1 MRPGFA
7 VALVILLAGCSPA
20 TKLHRQIDQAELEF
34 HDHIGFR
41 LLDPV
46 TSKVLFDHQG
56 DRYFIPASN
65 TKIFTLYT
73 SLQLLGDSIPAL
85 RYVKRGDSLIFW
97 GTGDPSFLYDKV
109 VESSRTFDFLR
120 GESKLYYSAAN
131 VDEDLLG
138 EGWAWDDYR
147 YAYQVERTPFPVYGN
162 RFHMQKS
169 ANGFRAT
176 PRIFGA
182 KVLRAS
188 AARERHDMIRAFDSN
203 ELRYV
208 PGTRDSASQWNIP
221 FHYTNEFLS
230 FLLSDTLKRE
240 VILRNI
246 PIDTTASTLY
256 SVPSDSLYRVMM
268 QESDNFIAEQLLL
281 MCAGVLS
288 DTLNTSIAIREAK
301 KRFLADL
308 PDEPVWVDGSGLSRM
323 NLFTPRSIVALWQK
337 IYREVPRER
346 LFTIL
351 AAGGVNGTIR
361 NNYKSERP
369 FVFGKTGTLRN
380 NHMLSGFLVTK
391 SGRTLIFSWM
401 NNNFPTGS
409 GPVRG
414 RMEEILKFIYE
425 SY

>member
-1 MRPGFA
+1 MRAGLT
-7 VALVILLAGCSPA
+7 VALVILFSGCSPV
-20 TKLHRQIDQAELEF
+20 TKLHRQIDQAELDF
-34 HDHIGFR
+34 HDHVGFR
-41 LLDPV
+41 LYDPA
-46 TSKVLFDHQG
+46 THKVVFDHQG

-65 TKIFTLYT
+65 TKIFTLYA
-73 SLQLLGDSIPAL
+73 SLQVLGDSIPAL
-85 RYVKRGDSLIFW
+85 RYLHRGDSLIFW

-109 VESSRTFDFLR
+109 VKSTRTFDFLSDT
-120 GESKLYYSAAN
+120 SKLYFSAAN
-131 VDEDLLG
+131 FNEDLFG

-147 YAYQVERTPFPVYGN
+147 YAYQVERTPFPIYGN
-162 RFHMQKS
+162 RFHMRKS
-169 ANGFRAT
+169 STGFRAS

-188 AARERHDMIRAFDSN
+188 QPKERHDLIREFNSN
-203 ELRYV
+203 DLLYV
-208 PGTRDSASQWNIP
+208 PATRDSTSQWNIP

-230 FLLSDTLKRE
+230 FLLKDTLELE
-240 VILRNI
+240 VSRATI
-246 PIDTTASTLY
+246 PLDTSAGTFY

-288 DTLNTSIAIREAK
+288 DTLKTSIAIREVK
-301 KRFLADL
+301 KRFLSDL

-323 NLFTPRSIVALWQK
+323 NLFTPRSIVALWEK
-337 IYREVPRER
+337 IYRQVPRER

-361 NNYKSERP
+361 NSYKAEHP
-369 FVFGKTGTLRN
+369 FVYGKTGTLRN

-401 NNNFPTGS
+401 NNNFPTGT